1 MTCRRISS
9 LFNWLSHLV
18 ICLFA
23 CLFVSFFF
31 FSTDGANFP
40 ISVVYKAAS
49 RGTQGEDTVVVNM
62 LQEPKDNLQELTSVP
77 VNPLQGQS
85 IAKTGTK

>member
-1 MTCRRISS
+1 M
-9 LFNWLSHLV
+9 LV
-18 ICLFA
+18 
-23 CLFVSFFF
+23 CLFVF

-49 RGTQGEDTVVVNM
+49 RGTQGEDTVVVNI
-62 LQEPKDNLQELTSVP
+62 LQEPKDNLPELTSVP

>member
-1 MTCRRISS
+1 MSPNFFTLQLAFSFS
-9 LFNWLSHLV
+9 YLFV
-18 ICLFA
+18 
-23 CLFVSFFF
+23 CLFVCLFF

-49 RGTQGEDTVVVNM
+49 RGTQREDTVVVNM

>member
-1 MTCRRISS
+1 MSPNLCVNSS
-9 LFNWLSHLV
+9 LFSWLSHLV

-23 CLFVSFFF
+23 CLFV
-31 FSTDGANFP
+31 FSTDGTSFP

-49 RGTQGEDTVVVNM
+49 RGTQWEDTVVVNM
-62 LQEPKDNLQELTSVP
+62 LQEPKDILQELTSVT
-77 VNPLQGQS
+77 VKPLKGQS

>member
-1 MTCRRISS
+1 MSPNFFTLQLAFSFS
-9 LFNWLSHLV
+9 YLFV
-18 ICLFA
+18 
-23 CLFVSFFF
+23 CLFVCCLFF

-49 RGTQGEDTVVVNM
+49 RGTQWEDTVVVNM
-62 LQEPKDNLQELTSVP
+62 LQEPKDILQELTSVT
-77 VNPLQGQS
+77 VNPLKGRS

>member
-1 MTCRRISS
+1 MCDSS
-9 LFNWLSHLV
+9 LFSWLSHLV

-23 CLFVSFFF
+23 CFFI

-40 ISVVYKAAS
+40 TSVVYKGAS
-49 RGTQGEDTVVVNM
+49 RGTQWEDTVVVNM